1 MDTLTERWDH
11 VRVLPRDARVTEEMA
26 TKVETEVGKAP
37 VAGLVAHVSGP
48 TATGW
53 RIIDVWE
60 SEEDYH
66 RFVDERLNPALQVAT
81 RGQTPPSRP
90 FDFLSR
96 HQRQRAGP
104 ARASSRGSRADT
116 RALTLIGSPHNL
128 GWPDH
133 SFRQHFIQDSR

>member
-1 MDTLTERWDH
+1 MYAYCQDMPE
-11 VRVLPRDARVTEEMA
+11 VTEEMA

-60 SEEDYH
+60 SEDDYH

-90 FDFLSR
+90 FDFLPVTSVNGLAR
-96 HQRQRAGP
+96 RA
-104 ARASSRGSRADT
+104 
-116 RALTLIGSPHNL
+116 
-128 GWPDH
+128 
-133 SFRQHFIQDSR
+133 

>member
-1 MDTLTERWDH
+1 MFAYCQEM
-11 VRVLPRDARVTEEMA
+11 PGVTEEM
-26 TKVETEVGKAP
+26 TTRVESEVGNAH

-66 RFVDERLNPALQVAT
+66 RFQTERLNPALQVAT

-90 FDFLSR
+90 FEQLPVTGVSGLSR
-96 HQRQRAGP
+96 R
-104 ARASSRGSRADT
+104 S
-116 RALTLIGSPHNL
+116 
-128 GWPDH
+128 
-133 SFRQHFIQDSR
+133 